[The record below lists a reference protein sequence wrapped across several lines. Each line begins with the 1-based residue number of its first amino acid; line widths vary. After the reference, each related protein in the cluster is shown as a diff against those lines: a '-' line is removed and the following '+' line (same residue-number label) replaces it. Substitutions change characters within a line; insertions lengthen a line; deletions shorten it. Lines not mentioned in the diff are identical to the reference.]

1 MDSRRTQIGFLI
13 FVVMIVSLACSAVTT
28 TASEPTQASSS
39 SYCPPLPAPQ
49 LSKSGFISDV
59 VMSRDTEG
67 EEKNPVNLTTVFTPT
82 DVFHAV
88 AKLKNAP
95 ENTSFSATWF
105 VTDVG
110 PDIACNSLIDST
122 EISTSGTRNLDFN
135 LTPETQWPVGMYRV
149 EVYVNGD
156 LDTVKEFRVQ

>member
-1 MDSRRTQIGFLI
+1 
-13 FVVMIVSLACSAVTT
+13 
-28 TASEPTQASSS
+28 
-39 SYCPPLPAPQ
+39 
-49 LSKSGFISDV
+49 
-59 VMSRDTEG
+59 
-67 EEKNPVNLTTVFTPT
+67 
-82 DVFHAV
+82 
-88 AKLKNAP
+88 
-95 ENTSFSATWF
+95 

-149 EVYVNGD
+149 EVYVNGE